1 MQGAEIPFEVTE
13 ERRGR
18 VPLYCYRTLT
28 GVFIR
33 ERLGML
39 SALPTYPSA
48 ARALA
53 TLDGVERYLEQR
65 GEGGI
70 PAEPRERADAALR
83 LFLASMFDERS
94 EFEFDTARFEA
105 VYAELELALYD
116 GRSAST
122 VIAPLL

>member
-53 TLDGVERYLEQR
+53 TLDGVQR
-65 GEGGI
+65 CLGQRRAGGG
-70 PAEPRERADAALR
+70 PAAPPARAAPAR
-83 LFLASMFDERS
+83 RSSLAGGSVVAPVTGS
-94 EFEFDTARFEA
+94 E
-105 VYAELELALYD
+105 
-116 GRSAST
+116 
-122 VIAPLL
+122 